1 MTALSA
7 DLEAKRQDSEIVD
20 YPVIGT
26 DIVYKGALVV
36 DKGTGYADPGD
47 NTAGNVFLGVTM
59 EKGDNATGSD
69 GAISIRLYKTGSF
82 EFATPSAAQTD
93 IGLPVYIRDD
103 QTVDTTVTNSILCG
117 YVVGIPDSTHF
128 RVRIDVAVR

>member
-1 MTALSA
+1 MTVLSA
-7 DLEAKRQDSEIVD
+7 DLESKRQDSEIAD

-26 DIVYKGALVV
+26 DIVYKGSLVV
-36 DKGTGYADPGD
+36 DVGTGYASPGT
-47 NTAGNVFLGVTM
+47 NAGAYVFLGVAM
-59 EKGDNATGSD
+59 EKGDNASGAD
-69 GAISIRLYKTGSF
+69 GDIRIRLYKTGSF
-82 EFATPSAAQTD
+82 EFSTPSANQTD

-128 RVRIDVAVR
+128 RVRIDVATR